1 MKQQGMSHLVQNN
14 ESNEI
19 NMQVYNQGSGNTE
32 NNNAS
37 SGGNVPSKTEVNRQ
51 ANNMIV
57 ARPDSNQQKIDLKKL
72 MMVSMKTESNNDR
85 DFFKRSLE
93 QKFNT
98 MPTVQTLP
106 GHKSLDLN
114 VSLPEIRKNFNY
126 DENKFFDGFETK
138 FTDLIEDRHENVV
151 FPNLK
156 INRSEFCFINTL
168 EDKKKYVKEE
178 LISIGAKLER
188 LNKKAKNL
196 ASFNI

>member
-1 MKQQGMSHLVQNN
+1 MKQQGITHLLPNN
-14 ESNEI
+14 ESTEL
-19 NMQVYNQGSGNTE
+19 NMQVYNNGNNANSANTGNNVSSGN
-32 NNNAS
+32 
-37 SGGNVPSKTEVNRQ
+37 VQSKTEVNKQ
-51 ANNMIV
+51 MVV
-57 ARPDSNQQKIDLKKL
+57 AKPDANQQKIDLKKL

-138 FTDLIEDRHENVV
+138 FTDLIEDRHENVL

-156 INRSEFCFINTL
+156 INKSEFCFINTL

>member
-1 MKQQGMSHLVQNN
+1 MKQQGITHLLPNN
-14 ESNEI
+14 ESTEL
-19 NMQVYNQGSGNTE
+19 NMQVYNNGNNANNMNTGNNVSSGN
-32 NNNAS
+32 
-37 SGGNVPSKTEVNRQ
+37 VQSKTEVNKQ
-51 ANNMIV
+51 MVV
-57 ARPDSNQQKIDLKKL
+57 AKPDANQQKIDLKKL

-138 FTDLIEDRHENVV
+138 FTDLIEDRHENVL

-156 INRSEFCFINTL
+156 INKSEFCFINTL

>member
-1 MKQQGMSHLVQNN
+1 MKQQGITHLLPNN
-14 ESNEI
+14 ESTEL
-19 NMQVYNQGSGNTE
+19 NMQVYNNGNNANNMNTGNNVSSGN
-32 NNNAS
+32 
-37 SGGNVPSKTEVNRQ
+37 VQSKTEVNKQ
-51 ANNMIV
+51 MVV
-57 ARPDSNQQKIDLKKL
+57 AKPDANQQKIDLKKL

-156 INRSEFCFINTL
+156 INKSEFCFINTL